1 MPITPS
7 NGRRQAADSTR
18 VLHLI
23 TRLDRGGSA
32 ENTLLSVTGLA
43 RLGYRVT
50 LAAGA
55 GAASSM
61 TLRERAAFR
70 ARLHDAKKAGV
81 RLVTLPSLG
90 RRIAPLD
97 DTRALVDIIR
107 LIRRERPQI
116 VHTHTSK
123 AGALG
128 RLAAWVCRVP
138 IVVHTPHGHIFYG
151 YYGSFVSSIFAAIE
165 RALGR
170 LTDGLVT
177 LTEHGKQDY
186 LDRGIIPAD
195 RLHAIYSGVDLPIYR
210 ANGVKPHA
218 ARRLLGLPDDGLI
231 IGVMGRLVP
240 VKGHRHLIDA
250 MPAIRHEFPRAFL
263 FFVGD
268 GDERAPLE
276 ARAAELG
283 VADGLRCAGALPGL
297 KTAIAACDV
306 IVQPSLNEGMG
317 RTVIEALA
325 MGRPVVASRVGGL
338 PELIDHGR
346 NGLLVVPASPSALAD
361 AVGALLRDPA
371 RRRRMGEAARRSV
384 DDRFSVQAMVEAIE
398 TLYVALAGRN
408 NMALRIV
415 GPHRS
420 RTDARTGRA
429 RARSSSHVAPGE

>member
-1 MPITPS
+1 
-7 NGRRQAADSTR
+7 
-18 VLHLI
+18 
-23 TRLDRGGSA
+23 
-32 ENTLLSVTGLA
+32 
-43 RLGYRVT
+43 
-50 LAAGA
+50 
-55 GAASSM
+55 
-61 TLRERAAFR
+61 
-70 ARLHDAKKAGV
+70 
-81 RLVTLPSLG
+81 
-90 RRIAPLD
+90 
-97 DTRALVDIIR
+97 
-107 LIRRERPQI
+107 
-116 VHTHTSK
+116 
-123 AGALG
+123 
-128 RLAAWVCRVP
+128 
-138 IVVHTPHGHIFYG
+138 
-151 YYGSFVSSIFAAIE
+151 
-165 RALGR
+165 
-170 LTDGLVT
+170 
-177 LTEHGKQDY
+177 
-186 LDRGIIPAD
+186 
-195 RLHAIYSGVDLPIYR
+195 
-210 ANGVKPHA
+210 
-218 ARRLLGLPDDGLI
+218 
-231 IGVMGRLVP
+231 MGRLIP

-250 MPAIRHEFPRAFL
+250 MPAIRHEFPSALL

-398 TLYVALAGRN
+398 TLYVALAGQS